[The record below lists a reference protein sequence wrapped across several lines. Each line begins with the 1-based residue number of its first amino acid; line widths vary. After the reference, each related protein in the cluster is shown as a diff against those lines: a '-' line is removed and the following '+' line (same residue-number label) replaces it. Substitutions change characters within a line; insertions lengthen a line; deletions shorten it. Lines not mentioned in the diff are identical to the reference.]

1 MSLSP
6 ELIEKYSKPAP
17 RYTSYPTVP
26 LWENKMDSESWES
39 VVKTAFQQYGEN
51 EGITL
56 YIHLPYCENLCSYC
70 GCNKR
75 ITKNH
80 AVEIPYLDAVLKE
93 WKKYLTIFQTKPK
106 LSGIHLGGGTPTF
119 FKPESLEYF
128 LKKIIQSSSILEDA
142 EFSFEGHPN
151 NTTLAHLETLNKL
164 GFDRVSYGIQ
174 DFDPKVQQSIH
185 RLQPLERVIE
195 ATENARNSGYK
206 SINFDLIYGL
216 PHQTLETLEDTFEK
230 VSILKPDRIAFY
242 SYAHLPSAFPAQ
254 RSFEKH
260 LPKDIQKRTL
270 YEFGKKKLIEL
281 GYEEIGMDHFALPS
295 DPLNVAKRNG
305 TLHRNFMGYTT
316 SPSKVLIGLG
326 ASSISDI
333 HLGYAQN
340 DKNIES
346 YKDFM
351 NKDEWAIQKGHYMT
365 LEDIQ
370 VREIILD
377 LICRQGAHIPLEIL
391 EQLGDKQIFQLKE
404 MEWEGLLNINGQ
416 ALEVKE
422 IGMAI
427 IRNICMQLDLR
438 LHANQ
443 NAKNL
448 FSKAI

>member
-1 MSLSP
+1 MALSP

-26 LWENKMDSESWES
+26 FWENDLTSERWES
-39 VVKTAFQQYGEN
+39 LVKSAFQQYGEN

-80 AVEIPYLDAVLKE
+80 SVEIPYLNALLKE
-93 WKKYLTIFQTKPK
+93 WNKYLAIFKTTPK
-106 LSGIHLGGGTPTF
+106 LAGIHLGGGTPTF

-128 LKKIIQSSSILEDA
+128 LKEIIQNSYILEDA

-151 NTTLAHLETLNKL
+151 NTTLAHLETLNKF
-164 GFDRVSYGIQ
+164 GFDRVSFGIQ
-174 DFDPKVQQSIH
+174 DFDLKVQQAIH
-185 RLQPLERVIE
+185 RIQPLERVIE
-195 ATENARNSGYK
+195 ATDNARNSGYK

-216 PHQTLETLEDTFEK
+216 PYQTLETLEDTFK
-230 VSILKPDRIAFY
+230 KIADLKPDRIAFY

-254 RSFEKH
+254 KSFEKH
-260 LPKDIQKRTL
+260 LPEDIQKRGL

-295 DPLNVAKRNG
+295 DSLNVAKRNG

-340 DKNIES
+340 EKNVEAF
-346 YKDFM
+346 KDSL
-351 NKDEWAIQKGHYMT
+351 NKGEWAIQKGHSMT
-365 LEDIQ
+365 IEDIQ
-370 VREIILD
+370 IREIILD
-377 LICRQGAHIPLEIL
+377 LICKQQAHIPIDIWEKIS
-391 EQLGDKQIFQLKE
+391 DKKIFQLKE
-404 MEWEGLLNINGQ
+404 MEWENLVKINKGII
-416 ALEVKE
+416 EVTKSG
-422 IGMAI
+422 IGV
-427 IRNICMQLDLR
+427 IRHICMQLDLR
-438 LHANQ
+438 LQANQ
-443 NAKNL
+443 NNFKH